1 MASEGDRITLT
12 GVPFLWERIHNLRID
27 LFSIYIEYDIQFY
40 FRSHTL
46 LLIFFGNDMKTR
58 FSLTCAGNSLERVTI
73 FFAFKIFLLFSRL
86 NKRFLWK
93 TLVVEEDHLRQVS
106 FINNICAHT
115 FFQISRWWCG
125 WHIIMITG
133 FLTFWESR
141 SFIFCLSSRSQKISD
156 SCWQRFAHYLFIF

>member
-1 MASEGDRITLT
+1 MIWRLG
-12 GVPFLWERIHNLRID
+12 FL
-27 LFSIYIEYDIQFY
+27 
-40 FRSHTL
+40 SHVRGIVL
-46 LLIFFGNDMKTR
+46 KGLSF
-58 FSLTCAGNSLERVTI
+58 

-125 WHIIMITG
+125 WRIIMITG
-133 FLTFWESR
+133 FLTFWGSR
-141 SFIFCLSSRSQKISD
+141 SFIFYLSSRSQKISD
-156 SCWQRFAHYLFIF
+156 SLLTKIYSLPLYFLMIWRIKQRCLMYVNFLFQLVSSFCLRKTSKLDHRKLETIFDSIRKHDN